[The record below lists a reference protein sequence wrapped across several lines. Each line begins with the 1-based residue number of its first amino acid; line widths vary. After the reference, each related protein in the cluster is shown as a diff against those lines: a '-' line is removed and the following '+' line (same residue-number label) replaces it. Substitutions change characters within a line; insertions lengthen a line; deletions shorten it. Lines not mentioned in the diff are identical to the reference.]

1 MALVVE
7 MPRLSD
13 TMREGTIVTWLK
25 KEGDEVENGELLAEV
40 ETDKAVME
48 FEAEEDGVIRKVL
61 IGEKEPA
68 PIGTPICIIAEAGED
83 LDEALAEVEQ
93 MRAKLAGGGEEET
106 AAEAPAPAPATE
118 APAPVEA
125 PAAPAAPTPA
135 PVAAAPIVT
144 QAAAPVTPAAPGAR
158 IKVSPL
164 ARKLAEENGLSL
176 NALNGTGP
184 GGRIVKRD
192 ILKAIELG
200 IGKVATRGGGLTLT
214 AQPGVLPPVTASPS
228 TDIPTSQMRK
238 IIAERLVESKTQA
251 PHFYLK
257 ISVDMERAM
266 DLRGQLNS
274 LQDTV
279 KLSVNDMI
287 VKAVALAGQDV
298 PQANAAWI
306 PASSGPVIRQFS
318 EVHVGIAV
326 ALEDGLVTPVVR
338 DAGAKS
344 LLDIAVEIRTLAT
357 AARARKLGGEYYANN
372 TVTVSNLGMYG
383 IDSFTAIINP
393 PASIILAVGAVEKV
407 PVVKDGELTIGTQ
420 MNVTL
425 SCDHRVV
432 DGALGAQWLAAFKKH
447 LENPVSLVL

>member
-13 TMREGTIVTWLK
+13 TMREGTIVSWLK
-25 KEGDEVENGELLAEV
+25 KEGDTVQNGDLLAEV
-40 ETDKAVME
+40 ETDKAVMD

-61 IGEKEPA
+61 IDEKDPA
-68 PIGTPICIIAEAGED
+68 PIGTPICIIGEADED
-83 LDEALAEVEQ
+83 LAETLAEVEA
-93 MRAKLAGGGEEET
+93 MLAKLAEGEETEE
-106 AAEAPAPAPATE
+106 APAEAPAPA
-118 APAPVEA
+118 APAPV
-125 PAAPAAPTPA
+125 APTPVA
-135 PVAAAPIVT
+135 PAPIVAAAPV
-144 QAAAPVTPAAPGAR
+144 AKAPVAMPQPLALSANGGR
-158 IKVSPL
+158 LLRSPL
-164 ARKLAEENGLSL
+164 AAKMAEEHGLNLAQIPGS
-176 NALNGTGP
+176 GP

-192 ILKAIELG
+192 ILSALETG
-200 IGKVATRGGGLTLT
+200 IGRASAGSSGFRATI
-214 AQPGVLPPVTASPS
+214 QPGVLPAVTASPFQDES
-228 TDIPTSQMRK
+228 TSQMRK
-238 IIAERLVESKTQA
+238 IIAERLVESKTNA

-257 ISVDMERAM
+257 IAVDMERAM
-266 DLRGQLNS
+266 DLRGQLNA

-287 VKAVALAGQDV
+287 IKAVALAGQEV
-298 PQANAAWI
+298 PKANAAWI
-306 PASSGPVIRQFS
+306 EGGKAPVIRQFS
-318 EVHVGIAV
+318 EIHVGIAV

-344 LLDIAVEIRTLAT
+344 LLDIAIEIRTLAK
-357 AARARKLGGEYYANN
+357 AARARKLGSEYYANN
-372 TVTVSNLGMYG
+372 TVTVSNLGMFG

-407 PVVKDGELTIGTQ
+407 PVVKDGALAVGTR

>member
-13 TMREGTIVTWLK
+13 TMREGTIVAWLK
-25 KEGDEVENGELLAEV
+25 KEGDEVETGELLAEV

-48 FEAEEDGVIRKVL
+48 FEAEEDGIIRKVL
-61 IGEKEPA
+61 IDEKEPA
-68 PIGTPICIIAEAGED
+68 PIGTPICIIAEADED
-83 LDEALAEVEQ
+83 LDEALAEVES
-93 MRAKLAGGGEEET
+93 MRHKLAGGGEE
-106 AAEAPAPAPATE
+106 AATEEAPAEPAPAAAAPPAPAPVAT
-118 APAPVEA
+118 PVA
-125 PAAPAAPTPA
+125 A
-135 PVAAAPIVT
+135 PVAAAPV
-144 QAAAPVTPAAPGAR
+144 AAAPVAVTPVAAAESGGR
-158 IKVSPL
+158 VKVSPL
-164 ARKLAEENGLSL
+164 ARKIAEEKGLSL
-176 NALNGTGP
+176 QAVSGTGP

-192 ILKAIELG
+192 ILKALELG
-200 IGKVATRGGGLTLT
+200 IGKTVARGGGLTLT
-214 AQPGVLPPVTASPS
+214 AQPGVLPPVTAPPF
-228 TDIPTSQMRK
+228 TDAPTSQMRK
-238 IIAERLVESKTQA
+238 IIAERLVESKSQA

-257 ISVDMERAM
+257 IAVDMERAM
-266 DLRGQLNS
+266 DLRSQLNA
-274 LQDTV
+274 LQDSV

-306 PASSGPVIRQFS
+306 PGAGGAVIRQFS

-338 DAGAKS
+338 DAGSKS
-344 LLDIAVEIRTLAT
+344 LVDIAVELRTLAT

-372 TVTVSNLGMYG
+372 TVTVSNLGMFG

-393 PASIILAVGAVEKV
+393 PASIILAVGAVEQV

-432 DGALGAQWLAAFKKH
+432 DGALGAQWLAALKKH